1 MACLHERSSATD
13 LYSILV
19 DNDISAVI
27 AEKDIVNAL
36 LSGEISETKLNDDE
50 TTYTTNNNVWTHS
63 EIQASVVDNC
73 APFNYPPGTVKEK
86 AVVMFECVEDIP
98 SGVPNPSEFSV
109 SINKSGSTGNN
120 YKLKKSANEN
130 KPLYDAHT
138 TFTFHRVGDIYD
150 QVSDNGYTQGSDAKF
165 KVNFDEADPNVK
177 LQRAMQS
184 KWNTLPNNEN
194 FFNAGPVP
202 LTVQEDVVFNKNS
215 VFGLQGFTTPTGS
228 STLRDALDNSDKIAT
243 FNSENRNIYNSKSA
257 SMDANGTVSFA
268 NYANSYQPNNNNL
281 AVDVLTDDVSVT
293 TDSAGVYKLVQA
305 EANLITSAKGKSD
318 GFASEITQDVSTIAD
333 GPLYTIDTTSYN
345 SMAFNATRVSD
356 NNFPNESEDDF
367 FNFITSEKQDNI
379 KEGFKITV
387 KVTSD
392 NGGYEIKKHP
402 HPFVSD
408 INDNNVQ
415 GSLTYMK
422 NLVHLDHSINFTEDS
437 IQLTKETTGLD
448 STLAKIS
455 LDYTDGEKL
464 PVGVAQNVGKIYVKP
479 EESSNRITGLTVT
492 GSTVSQVNV
501 FYEDD
506 YNKGL
511 VNHITGD
518 MLTSEYLAASYKK
531 VADTSDG
538 THAITDSNKAFV
550 SLYSNQYIPDSTQAS
565 PTISNSNNVNFSIDK
580 SSTSLS
586 DVNIFKLN
594 VVNDLLIEQKSF
606 YTDYDI
612 GSDTPYSNPIPNIS
626 CGGTLTGLD
635 DLNFFTNMNVY
646 DEHRVKLISKG
657 KDKLNLSTTQ
667 VLSDCWQLNY
677 SDISREYLT
686 SSSEQ
691 AFILSDDHSLMYREQ
706 IIQDVFKLANDT
718 SAKDYHY
725 KYTFKYE
732 QQNDS
737 NGGQILPYVLFQ
749 VVDTVRDGTPD
760 FNSNNVK
767 TLTIN
772 KSLLTREQIT
782 GSISKTFNRISPSEH
797 TAFPDGTN
805 YRLEK
810 VVITSSFNISFNPL
824 YSVYNNILLKILN
837 IDQISTF
844 YAVYDNNTNQYVKNH
859 QILLGIRGQGGLHPD
874 IHKFVQNL
882 LNGDSNT
889 GDFERSITGKFNP
902 EDFTPFDGIIESRTG
917 SQWNEMNVDGP
928 VPIDVFFNTGNKL
941 DIRAGNQDRNPV
953 NTTLTILYQPNVN
966 NTAYDNTEVSETT
979 IFDSLSYFMPFV
991 LNPANNLYTL
1001 SSFISSA
1008 GDLSTKT
1015 SINHENNIILNVLDK
1030 YNSINPTQWSTS
1042 NCSYTKTVGNQYIQI
1057 LIKKDNNVVVTFN
1070 ILKTLVFSGD
1080 FIVTYIPND
1089 VWTSKKITGVSNTN
1103 NSFIEEFQAITYNP
1117 AVTNGFSFETNILR
1131 GIHIK
1136 SSAKYGNGTKIDFDV
1151 KKDQVSL
1158 DIIFENNDRSY
1169 AELSG
1174 DLTYQYSQNN
1184 EYSCRVVFQ
1193 NYRGYGKKISGV
1205 DEQVYNIIRNP
1216 STVSFNVGQSVK
1228 QEFTNPFKGMACFI
1242 NNLTGQ
1248 GYIVNLGISFVLEY
1262 SILPSGT
1269 YDRFYPV
1276 TVTGDT
1282 VTITIDNPLYDN
1294 NPYVSNQTLA
1304 TVITDPLSIFSA
1316 GNRLIRSDRVKLK
1329 NSSFSFNEFSVI
1341 MTYETEPLQIF
1352 KAVGTDL
1359 YDGFGDATNNGVNW
1373 SQIKTLTQYSEKTS
1387 GYQIGLIKVSQRDDK
1402 REKSGTSYINA
1413 LLPRTLFKSIKV
1425 VSNTP
1430 LPYDYNA
1437 IKSSIDVIKSI
1448 PYLLPAVGDFL
1459 VKPFNYS
1466 THKNI
1471 NGSDLVISR
1480 EIGVNDLTFTYL
1492 GTLKPVKEL
1501 YTSAEDT
1508 IVPINVP
1515 ENIIIVKTKAGF
1527 YGASSSST
1535 EHTIFHGLTSN
1546 ILKSSSST
1554 VDNDINNIYISQPV
1568 AGKVEINLRQYPSD
1582 NGMQDSPAEYTRLFG
1597 SDPDDWYVLHYTLET
1612 INFFHY
1618 ESYFF
1623 NEFATGIK
1631 STLFT
1636 VQDVHAI
1643 HPTSNVSTN
1652 YRRIDK
1658 YEGTEKL
1665 KYNNL
1670 VGDKTLTLTYN
1681 SKKSLFVAGKNVPF
1695 SSTTKKYGDYFY
1707 DLSVN
1712 NVTWVD
1718 ETLAGLVKFGWTF
1731 GNNELLDNFVDD
1743 TIQNNKKKWIFIE
1756 LIPFLKLTNQLDV
1769 PLAQILFD
1777 GTLTT
1782 PKIETRILNLITDDA
1797 NHENIYPS
1805 VNPLVSYP
1813 SVNPVVSNH
1822 SVNPVVSNPS
1832 VNPVVSYS

>member
-36 LSGEISETKLNDDE
+36 LTGEISESKLNYDE

-63 EIQASVVDNC
+63 EILPSVRDNC

-86 AVVMFECVEDIP
+86 AVVMFESIEDIP
-98 SGVPNPSEFSV
+98 SGVPNPSEYSI
-109 SINKSGSTGNN
+109 SINKSESNGNN
-120 YKLKKSANEN
+120 YKLKKSDNVN
-130 KPLYDAHT
+130 KPLYDANT
-138 TFTFHRVGDIYD
+138 TFSFNTLTDIYD
-150 QVSDNGYTQGSDAKF
+150 QVENDGYTQRSSDAKF

-184 KWNTLPNNEN
+184 KWNTVLDNEN
-194 FFNAGPVP
+194 FSNKGPVP

-228 STLRDALDNSDKIAT
+228 STLRDALDNSDKIAI

-268 NYANSYQPNNNNL
+268 NYANIYQPNYNNL
-281 AVDVLTDDVSVT
+281 AVDVLTDDVSVS

-305 EANLITSAKGKSD
+305 DANLITSAKGKSD
-318 GFASEITQDVSTIAD
+318 ESASETDQSVSTIEY
-333 GPLYTIDTTSYN
+333 GPLYTIDTTSYD
-345 SMAFNATRVSD
+345 SMASNATRVSD

-367 FNFITSEKQDNI
+367 FDIIASANQDKV
-379 KEGFKITV
+379 KEGFKITA

-392 NGGYEIKKHP
+392 NGGYNIEGS

-415 GSLTYMK
+415 GSLPYMK
-422 NLVHLDHSINFTEDS
+422 NLVGLDHSITFTEDS
-437 IQLTKETTGLD
+437 IDLTKEASGLE

-455 LDYTDGEKL
+455 LDYTAGEKL

-479 EESSNRITGLTVT
+479 EESSNRITDLTVT
-492 GSTVSQVNV
+492 GSTVSQVDV

-506 YNKGL
+506 YNKGGF
-511 VNHITGD
+511 NHITGD

-531 VADTSDG
+531 VADSSDG
-538 THAITDSNKAFV
+538 THAITDSNNKAFV
-550 SLYSNQYIPDSTQAS
+550 SLYSNQLIPDSTTEN
-565 PTISNSNNVNFSIDK
+565 PTISNSNNVNFSIDMET
-580 SSTSLS
+580 SSLS

-606 YTDYDI
+606 YKDYDI
-612 GSDTPYSNPIPNIS
+612 DHVTPYSNPIPNIS
-626 CGGTLTGLD
+626 CGGSLTGLD
-635 DLNFFTNMNVY
+635 DLNFFENMGYY

-657 KDKLNLSTTQ
+657 KDTLNLSTTQ
-667 VLSDCWQLNY
+667 VLGQGWELNY
-677 SDISREYLT
+677 INSTDYLT

-706 IIQDVFKLANDT
+706 IIQDVFKQDNDN

-749 VVDTVRDGTPD
+749 VVESERGGSPVFT
-760 FNSNNVK
+760 SENVK

-772 KSLLTREQIT
+772 KSSLTREPIT
-782 GSISKTFNRISPSEH
+782 GSISKTFDTIPASEH
-797 TAFPDGTN
+797 TSFPAGTN
-805 YRLEK
+805 YTLRKQE
-810 VVITSSFNISFNPL
+810 ITSSFNISFNPL

-837 IDQISTF
+837 IQQKSTF
-844 YAVYDNNTNQYVKNH
+844 YAVYDNDTEQYVKNP
-859 QILLGIRGQGGLHPD
+859 QILLGIRGQNELHPY

-882 LNGDSNT
+882 LNGDNT
-889 GDFERSITGKFNP
+889 SGDFERSITGKFNP
-902 EDFTPFDGIIESRTG
+902 EDFKPFDGIIESRTG
-917 SQWNEMNVDGP
+917 TQWNEMNVEGS
-928 VPIDVFFNTGNKL
+928 VPIDVFFNTTNEL
-941 DIRAGNQDRNPV
+941 DIRATDQDINPV
-953 NTTLTILYQPNVN
+953 NAELTILYQPNVN
-966 NTAYDNTEVSETT
+966 NTADDNTEISETT
-979 IFDSLSYFMPFV
+979 ILDSSSYFLPFV
-991 LNPANNLYTL
+991 LNPVNNLYTL

-1008 GDLSTKT
+1008 EELPNKT
-1015 SINHENNIILNVLDK
+1015 SIDHDNDTILEISNANV
-1030 YNSINPTQWSTS
+1030 YSSINANEWSTI
-1042 NCSYTKTVGNQYIQI
+1042 NYSYTKTVDNQYIQI
-1057 LIKKDNNVVVTFN
+1057 LIKKDNKVVVTLN

-1089 VWTSKKITGVSNTN
+1089 VWSSKKITGVSNTEN
-1103 NSFIEEFQAITYNP
+1103 TFDNDFQAITYNL
-1117 AVTNGFSFETNILR
+1117 AVANGFGFETDILT
-1131 GIHIK
+1131 GIHIG
-1136 SSAKYGNGTKIDFDV
+1136 SSAKYGNGTKIDFVV

-1158 DIIFENNDRSY
+1158 DIIYQNHARSY
-1169 AELSG
+1169 HELSG
-1174 DLTYQYSQNN
+1174 DLTYQYSQNDK
-1184 EYSCRVVFQ
+1184 YSCKVVFY
-1193 NYRGYGKKISGV
+1193 NYRGYGKNTSGE
-1205 DEQVYNIIRNP
+1205 DEQVYNIIRHP
-1216 STVSFNVGQSVK
+1216 STVSFNVGPSVK
-1228 QEFTNPFKGMACFI
+1228 QDFINPFKGAACVI
-1242 NNLTGQ
+1242 NYLTGG
-1248 GYIVNLGISFVLEY
+1248 GYTVNLGIAFLLEY
-1262 SILPSGT
+1262 SILPSST
-1269 YDRFYPV
+1269 VASERSYPV

-1282 VTITIDNPLYDN
+1282 VTITIENPLYDN
-1294 NPYVSNQTLA
+1294 NNPYVSNRTLT
-1304 TVITDPLSIFSA
+1304 TVTDSLSLFSA
-1316 GNRLIRSDRVKLK
+1316 GNRLIMSDRVKLK
-1329 NSSFSFNEFSVI
+1329 NNSFSFNEFSVI

-1352 KAVGTDL
+1352 KAVGSDL
-1359 YDGFGDATNNGVNW
+1359 YDGFGVATNSGVTW
-1373 SQIKTLTQYSEKTS
+1373 SQINTLTDYSAKTS
-1387 GYQIGLIKVSQRDDK
+1387 GYQIGLIKVSQRQDK

-1425 VSNTP
+1425 VDNTH
-1430 LPYDYNA
+1430 LPYNYNA
-1437 IKSSIDVIKSI
+1437 ISSSINVTKSI
-1448 PYLLPAVGDFL
+1448 PYLPPDSGDFI
-1459 VKPFNYS
+1459 VHPFNYP

-1480 EIGVNDLTFTYL
+1480 EAGVNDLTFTYL
-1492 GTLKPVKEL
+1492 GTLKPVKNL
-1501 YTSAEDT
+1501 YTSADHA

-1515 ENIIIVKTKAGF
+1515 ESIITVKTKAGF
-1527 YGASSSST
+1527 FGTTSSAT
-1535 EHTIFHGLTSN
+1535 EHIIFIGLTSK
-1546 ILKSSSST
+1546 IPKSPTST
-1554 VDNDINNIYISQPV
+1554 FDSDINNIYISQPV
-1568 AGKVEINLRQYPSD
+1568 AGKVEINIRQYLTD
-1582 NGMQDSPAEYTRLFG
+1582 NGKNNSVAEYERLFG
-1597 SDPDDWYVLHYTLET
+1597 TDPEDWYVLHYTLET
-1612 INFFHY
+1612 INFFNSG
-1618 ESYFF
+1618 SYYF

-1643 HPTSNVSTN
+1643 HPTYNVHTN

-1670 VGDKTLTLTYN
+1670 VNDKTLTLTYN
-1681 SKKSLFVAGKNVPF
+1681 SKKSLFVAEKNVPF
-1695 SSTTKKYGDYFY
+1695 ETTTKKYGDYFY
-1707 DLSVN
+1707 DLSVT
-1712 NVTWVD
+1712 NVTWVND
-1718 ETLAGLVKFGWTF
+1718 TTFTGLVKFGWTF
-1731 GNNELLDNFVDD
+1731 GKTQLLDNFVDD

-1805 VNPLVSYP
+1805 VNP
-1813 SVNPVVSNH
+1813 
-1822 SVNPVVSNPS
+1822 
-1832 VNPVVSYS
+1832 VVSYAPV